1 VFAQYDID
9 KNGKLQYSE
18 MNKFMK
24 DLLLRIEKTK
34 KSVKKGLSEK
44 EMLKYSQDV
53 AKLIQK
59 YDEDRSGTLEKREVA
74 KILNVKIP
82 LDDSYTLKTS
92 VKSKSKLFEGVRIP
106 SLCVEIPADTCHD
119 VDVESEESDEEEEEE
134 EIQPTGQQSR
144 RGSEL
149 LRKGGQ

>member
-1 VFAQYDID
+1 MYFSLCSYISLKPSCQVFAQYDID

-59 YDEDRSGTLEKREVA
+59 
-74 KILNVKIP
+74 
-82 LDDSYTLKTS
+82 
-92 VKSKSKLFEGVRIP
+92 
-106 SLCVEIPADTCHD
+106 
-119 VDVESEESDEEEEEE
+119 
-134 EIQPTGQQSR
+134 
-144 RGSEL
+144 
-149 LRKGGQ
+149 

>member
-1 VFAQYDID
+1 MFAQYDID

-59 YDEDRSGTLEKREVA
+59 
-74 KILNVKIP
+74 
-82 LDDSYTLKTS
+82 
-92 VKSKSKLFEGVRIP
+92 
-106 SLCVEIPADTCHD
+106 
-119 VDVESEESDEEEEEE
+119 
-134 EIQPTGQQSR
+134 
-144 RGSEL
+144 
-149 LRKGGQ
+149 